1 MPPAGGQGVRK
12 EVTNQRLLKWMT
24 DLYSD
29 STHPLKYL
37 LSVCTG
43 SWLLAR
49 AGLLDGRKAT
59 SNKAAWEATVQQSDK
74 TIWIRTAR
82 WVEDEN
88 VITSSGTGSW
98 KILTAVSDCS
108 YACKCTQHAH

>member
-1 MPPAGGQGVRK
+1 MRK
-12 EVTNQRLLKWMT
+12 EVSNQRLLKWMT
-24 DLYSD
+24 DIYSS
-29 STHPLKYL
+29 STHPLKFL

-74 TIWIRTAR
+74 TIWLHTAR
-82 WVEDEN
+82 WVEDDN
-88 VITSSGTGSW
+88 VITSSGTERGRSM
-98 KILTAVSDCS
+98 TAVQEWEVLSARSHYIRIEEYRD
-108 YACKCTQHAH
+108 

>member
-1 MPPAGGQGVRK
+1 MPPSGGQGVRK
-12 EVTNQRLLKWMT
+12 EVTNQRLLKWMN
-24 DLYSD
+24 DLYSS

-59 SNKAAWEATVQQSDK
+59 SNKAAWEATVLQSDK
-74 TIWIRTAR
+74 TIWLHTAR
-82 WVEDEN
+82 WVEDDN
-88 VITSSGTGSW
+88 IITSSGAER
-98 KILTAVSDCS
+98 LN
-108 YACKCTQHAH
+108 